1 MTTEAKAIHNFWKMT
16 GSHFLSIR
24 IFLGFF
30 LAGILGLAATAVEA
44 QEEGI
49 SEQFRIEERPGGRGN
64 LLNLFFGSPPE
75 LPTDRGKLIIQAFR
89 DDNGNNRRDPGER
102 SLHGEIVCTVDEIEY
117 QVPAFIPGLDLS
129 GHYEVSCEGE
139 DYLPMLLEQQI
150 FIERRGQ
157 IIRIEVPCQYLGPPE
172 E

>member
-1 MTTEAKAIHNFWKMT
+1 M
-16 GSHFLSIR
+16 SIR
-24 IFLGFF
+24 IFLVLF
-30 LAGILGLAATAVEA
+30 LAGILGLAAATVEA
-44 QEEGI
+44 QDEVEEET
-49 SEQFRIEERPGGRGN
+49 SEQFRIEELPGGRGN

-89 DDNGNNRRDPGER
+89 DDNGNNRRDSGER
-102 SLHGEIVCTVDEIEY
+102 SLQGEIVCTVDEIEY

-139 DYLPMLLEQQI
+139 DYLPMLLEPQI

-157 IIRIEVPCQYLGPPE
+157 IIRIEVPCQYLGPPGE
-172 E
+172 